1 MPAEINSPTLQISDG
16 YRRARRT
23 TSVLCAIALAWAA
36 AQVDFKSLNLGPA
49 GSVDL
54 SNASLPL
61 ILACAIA
68 FAITRCTI
76 EFAMQPGNVRRW
88 PLAQADF
95 KLTIFLVRAAALI
108 LGAGGLYRS
117 VETVLAVVLVVLILL
132 VASVLLIG
140 AGTLALTPRIL
151 AIRVR
156 KGRHSPGG
164 SPVWAIIEAE
174 GWAALVTVMLLSVLF
189 VALGVGFL
197 LYEPL
202 RSLWTAP
209 PTATAVTVFVLTAI
223 AVVISVYLQPR
234 WYQELFVD
242 EAPFTTKRLPDGTIG
257 VSFRKQPASVPPVQ
271 SENSN
276 PQQSSDPH
284 SR

>member
-1 MPAEINSPTLQISDG
+1 MAAEINPPTLQISDG
-16 YRRARRT
+16 YRHARRT
-23 TSVLCAIALAWAA
+23 TSILCAVALAWAA
-36 AQVDFKSLNLGPA
+36 AQVDFKSLNFGPA

-76 EFAMQPGNVRRW
+76 EFAMQPESVRRW

-95 KLTIFLVRAAALI
+95 NLTVFIVRAAALI

-117 VETVLAVVLVVLILL
+117 VETVLAVALVVLIIL

-140 AGTLALTPRIL
+140 AGTLALTPLMIS
-151 AIRVR
+151 IRAR
-156 KGRHSPGG
+156 QGRQSPGG
-164 SPVWAIIEAE
+164 SPIWAIMEAE
-174 GWAALVTVMLLSVLF
+174 GWAALVTVVLLSVLF
-189 VALGVGFL
+189 VALGVASLQYKPL
-197 LYEPL
+197 L
-202 RSLWTAP
+202 SLWTAP
-209 PTATAVTVFVLTAI
+209 PTPTAVVVFVLTGI
-223 AVVISVYLQPR
+223 AVVISVYVQSIWTR
-234 WYQELFVD
+234 ALFLE
-242 EAPFTTKRLPDGTIG
+242 EAPFTTERLPDGTIG
-257 VSFRKQPASVPPVQ
+257 LSFRKQPTSVPSVQ

-276 PQQSSDPH
+276 PQQPSDPH